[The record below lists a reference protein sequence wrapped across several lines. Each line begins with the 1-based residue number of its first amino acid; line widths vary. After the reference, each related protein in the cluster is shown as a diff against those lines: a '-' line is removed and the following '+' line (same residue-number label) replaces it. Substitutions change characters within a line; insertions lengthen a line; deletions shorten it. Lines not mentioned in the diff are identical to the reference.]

1 MLVKKADSF
10 KTDSTSVHSESYWH
24 FYLSGMKMG
33 ESNVWM
39 AEYTSEVLC
48 LEDNF
53 KNLILLL
60 CSYESKCCNGFV
72 TDFLEIMLWKWIEI
86 LSFSIYSYTQH
97 MEDEITVSEVSQSSK
112 QTSKLYDI
120 ECGHWIEGHSG
131 DKSFLSSS

>member
-1 MLVKKADSF
+1 M
-10 KTDSTSVHSESYWH
+10 
-24 FYLSGMKMG
+24 SGMKMG

-39 AEYTSEVLC
+39 AEYTSEILC

-60 CSYESKCCNGFV
+60 YYYESKCCNGLV
-72 TDFLEIMLWKWIEI
+72 TTFLEIMLWKWIEI

-112 QTSKLYDI
+112 QTSVLYEI
-120 ECGHWIEGHSG
+120 KCGHWIGGHSG
-131 DKSFLSSS
+131 DKHFHVIILN

>member
-24 FYLSGMKMG
+24 FYISGMKMG

-39 AEYTSEVLC
+39 AEYTSEILC

-53 KNLILLL
+53 KNLISLLYN
-60 CSYESKCCNGFV
+60 YESQCYNGLVTKC
-72 TDFLEIMLWKWIEI
+72 LEIMLWKLIEI
-86 LSFSIYSYTQH
+86 WSLSIYFYTQH

-112 QTSKLYDI
+112 QTSKLYEI
-120 ECGHWIEGHSG
+120 KCGHWIEGHPG
-131 DKSFLSSS
+131 D